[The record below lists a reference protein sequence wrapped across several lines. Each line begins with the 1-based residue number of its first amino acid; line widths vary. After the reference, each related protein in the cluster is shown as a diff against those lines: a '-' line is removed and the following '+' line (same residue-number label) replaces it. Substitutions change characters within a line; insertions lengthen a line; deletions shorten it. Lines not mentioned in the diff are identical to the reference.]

1 MVGLVFREG
10 DMLFWFFMLFPFALF
25 SNSVLGLVHPEL
37 VCWLIFF
44 SFLSPVFFFFIYF
57 KFKSSISFSGG
68 ACSVQCRIIC
78 SRAEV
83 SIFSEGLTLTCI
95 VCMALTN

>member
-25 SNSVLGLVHPEL
+25 SDSALGLVHPKL

-44 SFLSPVFFFFIYF
+44 SFLSPVFFFIYILN
-57 KFKSSISFSGG
+57 SSLVFLLVVVLVVFSVG
-68 ACSVQCRIIC
+68 
-78 SRAEV
+78 
-83 SIFSEGLTLTCI
+83 
-95 VCMALTN
+95 

>member
-1 MVGLVFREG
+1 MVGLVFHEG

-44 SFLSPVFFFFIYF
+44 FL
-57 KFKSSISFSGG
+57 SFSGIFFLYILNSSLVFLLVVVLVVF
-68 ACSVQCRIIC
+68 SV
-78 SRAEV
+78 
-83 SIFSEGLTLTCI
+83 G
-95 VCMALTN
+95 